1 MTIPLPPSGGSTGD
15 ASVGPTTG
23 GLGGGLSGGATTVAA
38 PGSGPGGL
46 SELSDD
52 APGLSLWKGAWQR
65 LRRNPT
71 AIVGALI
78 IAGFVLVAIA
88 APLFTPYEPGS
99 AEWSGQVTPST
110 VPGPSDD
117 HILGLDRFGSDMLT
131 QMLFGARSSLIY
143 GIVST
148 AIGLAVGALLG
159 ILSGGLGGWVD
170 TLIMRVVDIM
180 LSIPSLLLAVSIAA
194 VLGQNAYAIMIA
206 IGVAQV
212 PIFARLLR
220 GSMLAQS
227 RSDYVLAANAL
238 GIKRRNVIL
247 GHVLPNALGPTI
259 VQATLN
265 LATAIIE
272 VAALSFL
279 GLGES
284 DPAIAEWGRMLVA
297 AQDRFEA
304 APQLALLP
312 GVAIA
317 ITALGF
323 TLLGEA
329 LREALDP
336 RTRR

>member
-1 MTIPLPPSGGSTGD
+1 MTIPLPPAGGPVRG
-15 ASVGPTTG
+15 
-23 GLGGGLSGGATTVAA
+23 
-38 PGSGPGGL
+38 
-46 SELSDD
+46 DD
-52 APGLSLWKGAWQR
+52 ANAPALGAYEEDERGLSLWRGAWQR

-78 IAGFVLVAIA
+78 VLTFVVIAII
-88 APLFTPYEPGS
+88 APLLTPYEPAS
-99 AEWSGQVTPST
+99 TQWSNQVTPTS
-110 VPGPSDD
+110 VPGPSAE
-117 HILGLDRFGSDMLT
+117 HWFGLDRFGSDLYT
-131 QMLFGARSSLIY
+131 QMLFGARQSLVY
-143 GIVST
+143 GVVAT
-148 AIGLAVGALLG
+148 AIGLSVGTFLG
-159 ILSGGLGGWVD
+159 VLAGGLGGKVD

-194 VLGQNAYAIMIA
+194 VLGQNAYSIMIA

-220 GSMLAQS
+220 GSMLSQNQ
-227 RSDYVLAANAL
+227 SDYVLAASAL
-238 GIKRRNVIL
+238 GIRRRRIVL
-247 GHVLPNALGPTI
+247 GHVLPNSVGPTI

-279 GLGES
+279 GLGQS
-284 DPAIAEWGRMLVA
+284 DPAVAEWGRMLVA

-312 GVAIA
+312 GLAIA

-329 LREALDP
+329 MREALDP
-336 RTRR
+336 RSRR